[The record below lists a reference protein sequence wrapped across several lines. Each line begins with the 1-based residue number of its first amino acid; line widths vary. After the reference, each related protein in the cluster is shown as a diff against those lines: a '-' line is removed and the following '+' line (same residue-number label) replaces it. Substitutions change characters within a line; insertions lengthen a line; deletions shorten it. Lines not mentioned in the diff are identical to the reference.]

1 MAKTITQLPD
11 ATVVNDGDE
20 LIIQQSGITKRATKL
35 EVIAGIKNA
44 SIASDAAIAFS
55 KLAALDSANILVGN
69 ASNVA
74 TKVAVTGDVTISNTG
89 VTAIAAGAVVA
100 ADVADAAITPAKL
113 AQPYTLATAQAST
126 SGTSIDFTSIP
137 SWVKRITVMLS
148 GVSTNGT
155 SFYRIQLGAG
165 GSPTTSGYLVTSS
178 SFGNGSLAASNS
190 SGGFDIYTN
199 VAAYATTGRA
209 VFENI
214 SGNTWVGTFVG
225 NYSNTVVATMLTAGS
240 VSLSGTLNMVRVT
253 TVNGTD
259 AFDAGTVNISYEG

>member
-20 LIIQQSGITKRATKL
+20 LIVQQGGITKRATKL

-55 KLAALDSANILVGN
+55 KLASLDSANILIGN
-69 ASNVA
+69 GSNVA
-74 TKVAVTGDVTISNTG
+74 TKAAVTGDVAISNTG
-89 VTAIAAGAVVA
+89 VATIAN
-100 ADVADAAITPAKL
+100 AAITPAKL
-113 AQPYTLATAQAST
+113 ARPYTLATAQAST
-126 SGTSIDFTSIP
+126 SGTNIDFTSIP